1 MRRQAE
7 SKRTAHTPEEL
18 RALDDEFDR
27 YRGDSESIGM
37 EQLGEV
43 LKQLGLSLTPH
54 ELEDVMES
62 FDEDGNGEL
71 GRSEFRQIMS
81 LKMTAADVKEAFS
94 AVDSDSS
101 GSLTREEFLSL
112 AMGMGYDAQ
121 EADQLVLQSQAPSPS
136 NPKEEQLIHLE
147 HFQNILTASAAFRVR
162 LGILAQVG
170 ALWALA
176 RTNQGQQDHSDIRY
190 REVSKML
197 EAEAESVR
205 AQAEADL
212 AGGAAGGGHG
222 HGDCPPGE
230 HPHIFPLH
238 KMKPWKQ
245 GDDFLHRCRVGVL
258 QYVAWQS
265 FSALFAFIMEK
276 NHNFHE
282 GSFSPSHGYIYVLVI
297 KSFSQAWA
305 LYCLVYFEHSC
316 AKLLEP
322 VKPMPKFWSIKLVVM
337 ATFWQ
342 SVTISILTKL
352 DMMPWETFY
361 DQCYVNAADGGLDQ
375 MLSPHG
381 IGNGTA
387 CVDDPVCRTGPYS
400 EIFSVYG
407 AEPCISGVGR
417 VTDEHWNKTV
427 RLDVETRLQTKLEE
441 LDVLCS
447 QSCLSSDFCKNTLD
461 KCHPWC
467 TEFTPHNIFPFCTM
481 VAEADRRSADSTPFA
496 YDFCADD
503 HGDEEG
509 EEGEGGSVCL
519 STYQDDIGN
528 YEKFAEKANVQ
539 LQNLLVCVEMFI
551 AAMAHR
557 TVFSYR
563 DYKSG
568 TKKTAIAGL
577 RDMVPKEVLRD
588 VRNLTSKATHKHLTT
603 IAGATIAD
611 AVDGIADTVIGGVG
625 GVVDGVAE
633 VVGDVA
639 DAAVGLPT
647 ALSTDRLSRSS
658 RSLVGGEPEPEPEP
672 AGGE

>member
-18 RALDDEFDR
+18 RVLDDEFNR
-27 YRGDSESIGM
+27 YRGDSESIGI

-81 LKMTAADVKEAFS
+81 LKMTAADEKEAFS
-94 AVDSDSS
+94 AIDSDSS
-101 GSLTREEFLSL
+101 GSLTREEFLNL

-147 HFQNILTASAAFRVR
+147 HFQNILAASAAFRVR

-176 RTNQGQQDHSDIRY
+176 RTNQGQKDHSDIRY

-245 GDDFLHRCRVGVL
+245 GDEFLHRCRVGVL

-265 FSALFAFIMEK
+265 FSALFAFIMERYD
-276 NHNFHE
+276 NFHE

-342 SVTISILTKL
+342 SVTISILTRL

-361 DQCYVNAADGGLDQ
+361 DQCYANAAGDAGLAQ
-375 MLSPHG
+375 MLNLQHG
-381 IGNGTA
+381 ISNGT
-387 CVDDPVCRTGPYS
+387 CVDDPVCRTGPYR

-427 RLDVETRLQTKLEE
+427 RLEVEAKLHTTLEE

-447 QSCLSSDFCKNTLD
+447 QSCLSADFCMNTLD
-461 KCHPWC
+461 LCHPQC
-467 TEFTPHNIFPFCTM
+467 MEFTPHNIFPFCDY
-481 VAEADRRSADSTPFA
+481 VEEGHRIPLN
-496 YDFCADD
+496 YDFCEEDP
-503 HGDEEG
+503 EG
-509 EEGEGGSVCL
+509 EESVCL
-519 STYQDDIGN
+519 STYKDDIGN

-603 IAGATIAD
+603 IAGKQVAD

-625 GVVDGVAE
+625 GVVGGVAE

-647 ALSTDRLSRSS
+647 ALSTDGRLSRSS
-658 RSLVGGEPEPEPEP
+658 RALADAEPEPEPEL